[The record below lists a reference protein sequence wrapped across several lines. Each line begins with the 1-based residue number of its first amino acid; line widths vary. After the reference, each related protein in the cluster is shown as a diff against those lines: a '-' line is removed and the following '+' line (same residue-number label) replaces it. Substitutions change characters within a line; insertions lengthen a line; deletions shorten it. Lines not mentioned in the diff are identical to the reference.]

1 MGVPPLELIE
11 TKFSKFQ
18 FPDGMLVTFGS
29 PASVAND
36 PIKPL
41 PIESR
46 VVPAPI
52 TASRLTWK
60 YPEMEDA
67 TDLLK

>member
-1 MGVPPLELIE
+1 M
-11 TKFSKFQ
+11 FQ
-18 FPDGMLVTFGS
+18 FPDGMLVMFGS

-41 PIESR
+41 PPVR

-60 YPEMEDA
+60 YPEMEEA

>member
-1 MGVPPLELIE
+1 
-11 TKFSKFQ
+11 
-18 FPDGMLVTFGS
+18 MLVTFGS

-36 PIKPL
+36 PIKPS
-41 PIESR
+41 PPAR

-60 YPEMEDA
+60 YPEIEDA
-67 TDLLK
+67 IDLLK